1 MTNDET
7 KKKKTKDC
15 TNSFLGRGGG
25 GGVFLLSSLVFLFF
39 DFAKKVRKDIKS
51 IIKSIDRINLFAP
64 SSFLLPPTRRHY
76 ILTRRRERKNF
87 DGALLSKEKKKKK
100 KAAQNATR

>member
-1 MTNDET
+1 MTKR
-7 KKKKTKDC
+7 KKKDERLHKQ
-15 TNSFLGRGGG
+15 FFGRWRC
-25 GGVFLLSSLVFLFF
+25 VFLLSSLVFLFF